1 MQKNTHKK
9 ISFDEN
15 YPKLHN
21 QTVAKLLLTVTNVS
35 GQLLKRGTLKY
46 VTEFD
51 TLRSD
56 GRHYHIDEKKE
67 YMILLFLGNK
77 RILFTS
83 IRAQNNENTEK
94 YCNSVGECFSISIG
108 GKCGQN

>member
-1 MQKNTHKK
+1 MSKTHTKK
-9 ISFDEN
+9 ISFDDN

-21 QTVAKLLLTVTNVS
+21 QTVAKLLLTFTNVS
-35 GQLLKRGTLKY
+35 GQILKNGTFKY
-46 VTEFD
+46 ITEFD

-67 YMILLFLGNK
+67 YMVLLFLGNK

-83 IRAQNNENTEK
+83 IREQNQENTEK
-94 YCNSVGECFSISIG
+94 YCSSVGECFSISTG
-108 GKCGQN
+108 GRCGQN